1 MRKKLNKI
9 ILKFA
14 INIIYI
20 YIDLTIIKTKQK
32 HN

>member
-9 ILKFA
+9 ILKYP